1 MTKPKTRFPRAQHD
15 QKYDTNNT
23 WERTSPSQPAVF
35 GRDTETAGSRG
46 TDGPL
51 FGRSGVACSG
61 RLSQVVVGCEDRHQA
76 KPHRSRPRTDVGTP
90 EHERATI
97 SRQHKPHQLREVI
110 GTGTW
115 NTRTM
120 RTIGKVEIVESEMH
134 RMKIGCLG
142 LAETRWSGKDDC
154 HGRMFNGDLLWIR
167 KS

>member
-1 MTKPKTRFPRAQHD
+1 MIR
-15 QKYDTNNT
+15 NT
-23 WERTSPSQPAVF
+23 IRTTLGKEPVRPSQRSSVETPRQPAPEAPTVRCLVDQAWLAPV
-35 GRDTETAGSRG
+35 GRR
-46 TDGPL
+46 
-51 FGRSGVACSG
+51 RSWWAARTVI
-61 RLSQVVVGCEDRHQA
+61 RRN
-76 KPHRSRPRTDVGTP
+76 PTRSRPRTDVGTP